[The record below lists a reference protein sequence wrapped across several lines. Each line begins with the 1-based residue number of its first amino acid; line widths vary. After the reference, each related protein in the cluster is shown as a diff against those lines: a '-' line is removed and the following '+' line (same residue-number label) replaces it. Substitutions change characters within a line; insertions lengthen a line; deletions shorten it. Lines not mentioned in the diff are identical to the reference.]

1 MAYTSL
7 AQVDDLPESVPV
19 LRLDGYD
26 SDLSS
31 IDEQDPFGRMTLV
44 ESSTPPEYGAIG
56 KVTFELL
63 DTPIELAQD
72 LSGGC
77 GGKIWEA
84 AGVMVDYML
93 WKQNQTQGL
102 FLQGKKVLE
111 LGSGTGLVGL
121 AVAKGCANVDTMVI
135 TDQIPMM
142 HLMSQNITLNKLDGR
157 VQAKILDWGEPISSD
172 IPVPD
177 VILASD
183 CVYLEVAYQPLID
196 TLVALSNKDTDIYMS
211 YRKRRRANK
220 RFFQMARKKFHLIEV
235 TEDPKR
241 EQYTKDGLRLYLM
254 KKKC

>member
-135 TDQIPMM
+135 TDQM
-142 HLMSQNITLNKLDGR
+142 
-157 VQAKILDWGEPISSD
+157 
-172 IPVPD
+172 
-177 VILASD
+177 
-183 CVYLEVAYQPLID
+183 
-196 TLVALSNKDTDIYMS
+196 
-211 YRKRRRANK
+211 
-220 RFFQMARKKFHLIEV
+220 
-235 TEDPKR
+235 
-241 EQYTKDGLRLYLM
+241 
-254 KKKC
+254 